1 MACNSFVQR
10 SLREKSCREPQILT
24 NQIGNPLLM
33 IVAALVW
40 PETTVGM
47 IAASATHSPAI
58 P

>member
-1 MACNSFVQR
+1 MACNRFAQR
-10 SLREKSCREPQILT
+10 SLREKPCRKPQILT
-24 NQIGNPLLM
+24 TQIGNPLPL

-47 IAASATHSPAI
+47 IVAAAMHSPAI